1 MKKSIATTIIGI
13 LAIAA
18 IAISARDFTDSARK
32 TEEIE
37 ALRIESG
44 EMSSRNEQLN
54 ADVEQ
59 RDASIR
65 GLQGEKEEQAALI
78 DQLNTAIE
86 EKAGQIDALAA

>member
-18 IAISARDFTDSARK
+18 IAISALYFTDSARK